1 METGQIVRFFSG
13 PVREILARSRL
24 DFRKVYEIRLR
35 TGKPLMVWSE
45 NGEVLLDGKG
55 RQVFDW
61 RGAYRVTASDLL
73 ETLEVLSGYSLYAY
87 EEELRQG
94 FLTVPGG
101 HRAGVA
107 GRTIL
112 EGQKVE
118 GMQDIS
124 CINLRLAH
132 ENKGCADPV
141 LPWVFGKEV
150 AHTLIISPP
159 RCGKTTLLRDLIR
172 QISDGTPQN
181 PGRTVGVVDERSE
194 IAGCCQG
201 VAQND
206 VGIRTDV
213 LDGCPKAEGM
223 MMLIR
228 SMAPQVVAVD
238 ELGGCEEIHA
248 IESVVHCGCKL
259 LATVHGNS
267 LADLKRKPL
276 FCRLLDEKIFERY
289 LVLGYRE
296 KAGTILGIYDRD
308 GNLLSDGKEFP
319 ETESRQRMERR
330 I

>member
-1 METGQIVRFFSG
+1 MEREQIVRFFSD
-13 PVREILARSRL
+13 PLREILGRAQL
-24 DFRKVYEIRLR
+24 NFDQIYEIRLR
-35 TGKPLMVWSE
+35 VGKPLILLSE
-45 NGEVLLDGKG
+45 RGELLLNDTG
-55 RQVFDW
+55 REVSQW
-61 RGAYRVTASDLL
+61 RDAYQVTASDLL
-73 ETLEVLSGYSLYAY
+73 ETLEIISGYSLYAY

-94 FLTVPGG
+94 FLTIPGG
-101 HRAGVA
+101 HRVGVSGRAVLA
-107 GRTIL
+107 GRT
-112 EGQKVE
+112 VE
-118 GMQDIS
+118 RIQDIS
-124 CINLRLAH
+124 CMNFRLAH
-132 ENKGCADPV
+132 EKKGCADPV

-159 RCGKTTLLRDLIR
+159 RCGKTTLLRDLVR
-172 QISDGTPQN
+172 QISNGTPQN

-194 IAGCCQG
+194 IAGCYQG

-238 ELGGCEEIHA
+238 ELGDYGDIHA

-276 FCRLLDEKIFERY
+276 LSRLTEEKIFERY
-289 LVLGYRE
+289 LVLGYHRR
-296 KAGTILGIYDRD
+296 AGVIQGVYD
-308 GNLLSDGKEFP
+308 GEGTLLSDKGSP
-319 ETESRQRMERR
+319 EMF
-330 I
+330 

>member
-1 METGQIVRFFSG
+1 METEQIVRFFSK
-13 PVREILARSRL
+13 PVSRILKSSRL

-35 TGKPLMVWSE
+35 VGKPMILLSE
-45 NGEVLLDGKG
+45 KGEVFLDNAG
-55 RQVFDW
+55 RQVSDW
-61 RGAYRVTASDLL
+61 GKAYQITASDLQ
-73 ETLEVLSGYSLYAY
+73 ETLEVISGYSLYAY

-94 FLTVPGG
+94 FLTVWGG
-101 HRAGVA
+101 HRVGVA
-107 GRTIL
+107 GRAVL
-112 EGQKVE
+112 SGQNVE
-118 GMQDIS
+118 GLRDIA

-132 ENKGCADPV
+132 EKKGCADLV
-141 LPWVFGKEV
+141 LPWIFGKEV

-172 QISDGTPQN
+172 QISDGTPKN

-194 IAGCCQG
+194 IAGCYQG

-238 ELGGCEEIHA
+238 ELGDYEDIHA

-267 LADLKRKPL
+267 LADLRQKPL
-276 FCRLLDEKIFERY
+276 FNRLMGEKIFERY
-289 LVLGYRE
+289 LVLGYRGQ
-296 KAGTILGIYDRD
+296 AGAIQGIYDRD
-308 GNLLSDGKEFP
+308 GQLLYEGKRGNP
-319 ETESRQRMERR
+319 
-330 I
+330 